1 MPRTAYITNAGTGGV
16 LERFDCA
23 DQSRVVGSGWF
34 DGDEVTV
41 TEEGTG
47 TCEGWSSITSND
59 DGRESW
65 ILNEYLSDEAP

>member
-1 MPRTAYITNAGTGGV
+1 MPRTAYIANVGAGGV
-16 LERFDCA
+16 LERSDCI

-41 TEEGTG
+41 EEEGSER
-47 TCEGWSSITSND
+47 CEGWSRIVSNED
-59 DGRESW
+59 ERESW